1 MCEVLGSDEII
12 FLETGEFRKTSKE
25 IITTNEPIQC
35 YISNENYAMINNFRG
50 YYWLNKTYDYI
61 QKPNEIVKMEKIIK
75 VTSLH
80 GSFIKISEQNE
91 MLNGKPLI
99 SKENI
104 LEAMEMSA
112 FSMFETGSDNQYICI
127 NKVNANV
134 DAVRFAILN
143 NVDIN
148 NLFKTVIGAINIEHV
163 LEEIEKNTPKFEI
176 LTKEQLVQKIQT
188 AVDASDKETIFKYL
202 TKAKNAG
209 VDSDLLK
216 QALKILKSKDQPEP
230 IPVDVP
236 EPVPEIK
243 PKANVNVYL
252 NKRRR

>member
-1 MCEVLGSDEII
+1 
-12 FLETGEFRKTSKE
+12 
-25 IITTNEPIQC
+25 
-35 YISNENYAMINNFRG
+35 
-50 YYWLNKTYDYI
+50 
-61 QKPNEIVKMEKIIK
+61 
-75 VTSLH
+75 
-80 GSFIKISEQNE
+80 
-91 MLNGKPLI
+91 
-99 SKENI
+99 
-104 LEAMEMSA
+104 
-112 FSMFETGSDNQYICI
+112 MFETGSDNQYICI

>member
-1 MCEVLGSDEII
+1 
-12 FLETGEFRKTSKE
+12 
-25 IITTNEPIQC
+25 
-35 YISNENYAMINNFRG
+35 MINNFRG
-50 YYWLNKTYDYI
+50 YYWLNRTFDYT
-61 QKPNEIVKMEKIIK
+61 QKPDELIKTEKIVK

-112 FSMFETGSDNQYICI
+112 FSTFETGSDNQYICN
-127 NKVNANV
+127 NKVNANL
-134 DAVRFAILN
+134 DAIRLAILN

-148 NLFKTVIGAINIEHV
+148 SLFKTVIGTINIEHV

-176 LTKEQLVQKIQT
+176 LTKEQLIEKIQT
-188 AVDASDKETIFKYL
+188 AVNDSDKETIFKYI

-209 VDSDLLK
+209 VDSELLK
-216 QALKILKSKDQPEP
+216 QALKILKSKDNPEP
-230 IPVDVP
+230 IPEPVP

-243 PKANVNVYL
+243 PKANVNVNVYL